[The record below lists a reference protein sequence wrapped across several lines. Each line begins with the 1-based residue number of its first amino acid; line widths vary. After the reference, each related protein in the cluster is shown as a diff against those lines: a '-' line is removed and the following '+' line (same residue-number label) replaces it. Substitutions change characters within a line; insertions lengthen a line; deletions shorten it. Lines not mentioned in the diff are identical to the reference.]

1 MIFYPREYIER
12 LHKGK
17 FIRINLPLCF
27 MMVKIMIKE
36 KQIKMYLL
44 IPLIIGILIP
54 FYTYQADYKFPVEY
68 GYMCILISFL

>member
-1 MIFYPREYIER
+1 
-12 LHKGK
+12 
-17 FIRINLPLCF
+17 
-27 MMVKIMIKE
+27 MMKIMIKE

-68 GYMCILISFL
+68 GYMCILISFYNSSFYRISHKGTKEF